1 MKIPATFDIAEQDI
15 HVQNGCLLDSRLQI
29 LTYTIPSVG
38 YELTQMSLN
47 SRVNS
52 LAVIYEFEL
61 THLKECEL

>member
-1 MKIPATFDIAEQDI
+1 M
-15 HVQNGCLLDSRLQI
+15 VRLRAKPYI
-29 LTYTIPSVG
+29 TRSVG

>member
-1 MKIPATFDIAEQDI
+1 MFYYNMNSCVI
-15 HVQNGCLLDSRLQI
+15 C
-29 LTYTIPSVG
+29 SVG